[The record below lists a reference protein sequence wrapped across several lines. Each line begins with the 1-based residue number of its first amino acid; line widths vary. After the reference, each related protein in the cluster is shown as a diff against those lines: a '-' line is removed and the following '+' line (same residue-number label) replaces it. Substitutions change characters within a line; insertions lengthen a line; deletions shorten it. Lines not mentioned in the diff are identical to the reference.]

1 MTPTRSSSRRERE
14 RNLLSPSSPRPWPAY
29 PFVPVVRRTG
39 EGEEC
44 GLPTDPAGLFGL
56 SGYGPTVFPAD
67 PFDLPTT
74 PAAFLAR
81 ATPPRVRLGRRG
93 LRRRVEG
100 GLNRGGV
107 V

>member
-1 MTPTRSSSRRERE
+1 MTPTRSSSRRERG

-44 GLPTDPAGLFGL
+44 GPPTDPAGLFGL

-74 PAAFLAR
+74 PAAFLGLPRR
-81 ATPPRVRLGRRG
+81 AFDSADEVYDAGWG
-93 LRRRVEG
+93 AD
-100 GLNRGGV
+100 
-107 V
+107 